1 MSVKSIPGM
10 NGPRETRPE
19 SDAPIGALALHRD
32 MRDQALKVPWR
43 ELASACERM
52 ASWRSFSLWVRA
64 IVDAERALPEW
75 LVAVIEER
83 CPAFL
88 QSRRTAG
95 GLESLWLDLNEWVDH
110 HFFAEAARDGW
121 IQALRYYYGR
131 QDSSER
137 AWRHWTNM
145 TDEWRTRRPDH
156 YPTFELWHKSIELT
170 SPSELI
176 SAVAQYV
183 EWEAFAFWA
192 RALIETAHEIP
203 PVVKASLQERC
214 PGFAAHAAALRPR
227 PCSDPQWLWEE
238 LLGWIEA
245 HSFSQAVR
253 DQWLDRLRDTARR
266 ELRSERVTDY
276 WTSWTTARTSAVPR
290 PLPTFEQWLAAVD
303 AHVDR
308 TG

>member
-1 MSVKSIPGM
+1 M

-110 HFFAEAARDGW
+110 HFFAEAARGGW
-121 IQALRYYYGR
+121 IQAQRYYCGR
-131 QDSSER
+131 LPASER
-137 AWRHWTNM
+137 AWLHWTHVD
-145 TDEWRTRRPDH
+145 DEWRAQKPLQ
-156 YPTFELWHKSIELT
+156 YPTFEEWRAAIEAGSTAASSLA
-170 SPSELI
+170 S
-176 SAVAQYV
+176 VAQQYV
-183 EWEAFAFWA
+183 EWEAFSF
-192 RALIETAHEIP
+192 
-203 PVVKASLQERC
+203 C
-214 PGFAAHAAALRPR
+214 PSRIKLR
-227 PCSDPQWLWEE
+227 
-238 LLGWIEA
+238 
-245 HSFSQAVR
+245 
-253 DQWLDRLRDTARR
+253 
-266 ELRSERVTDY
+266 
-276 WTSWTTARTSAVPR
+276 
-290 PLPTFEQWLAAVD
+290 
-303 AHVDR
+303 
-308 TG
+308 